1 MHWTKP
7 VSETQPHPFISTST
21 STPNPPLLAP
31 HLSANDADDGGNL
44 GRQGSAVSALSSEE
58 GSVDGEAEGEEVG
71 AKCRRCGGGAF
82 RARAGAGVGGRL
94 SGLGLGFG
102 FGFGGG
108 GGGGGGAGA
117 GAVDREKGRVECV
130 RCGLLAG

>member
-1 MHWTKP
+1 M
-7 VSETQPHPFISTST
+7 
-21 STPNPPLLAP
+21 
-31 HLSANDADDGGNL
+31 
-44 GRQGSAVSALSSEE
+44 SSEE

-108 GGGGGGAGA
+108 GGAGTGGGGGDGGKA
-117 GAVDREKGRVECV
+117 RVECV
-130 RCGLLAG
+130 RCGLVAG